1 MTENGK
7 TGERARPRHV
17 VVVGAGIAGLSAA
30 WRLRVELGPDARI
43 TVCDAASVPGG
54 KIRTVSLAGRRFDV
68 GAEAVLARRPE
79 AVGLM
84 REVGLGD
91 RMVHPTS
98 ASGSVRAL
106 GRTLP
111 LPKGTM
117 MGIPASAD
125 AVADL
130 LTPEGVRA
138 VAEEASA
145 PPLRLP
151 EHDVSLGGLLRE
163 RFGDELVERI
173 VDPLLG
179 GVYAGGADGLG
190 LRATLPA
197 VAAAVDA
204 GASSLTEAVAS
215 TMPRKRTQDTEPAA
229 PVFATLRGGLGDLV
243 DRLVESSAADL
254 RLGQP
259 VRELHRRPGGGWRL
273 RLGAAAEAHVPLD
286 ADLEADAVVLAV
298 PPPAASRLLA
308 SVAPEAAAAYGEMEL
323 ASMAVVALAL
333 PPGTELP
340 PTSGVLIGE
349 RELRSDGSR
358 FTAKAFTFSARKWAH
373 HGEEG
378 GPLLVRGSVGRFGEA
393 RSLQVADDVLVTRVR
408 SDLAEL
414 TGITAEPVDTY
425 VMRWGGGLPQYG
437 VGHAERVARIER
449 AVARLD
455 GLAVA
460 GAALH
465 GVGIPAC
472 VATGTA
478 AALRVVGR

>member
-1 MTENGK
+1 MTGNGEAV
-7 TGERARPRHV
+7 GQDRPRHV
-17 VVVGAGIAGLSAA
+17 VVVGAGVAGLSAA
-30 WRLRVELGPDARI
+30 WRLRAELGADARI

-54 KIRTVSLAGRRFDV
+54 KIRTVELAGRRFDV

-79 AVGLM
+79 AMALM
-84 REVGLGD
+84 REAGLGD
-91 RMVHPTS
+91 QVVHPTA

-111 LPKGTM
+111 LPKGTV
-117 MGIPASAD
+117 MGIPASAE
-125 AVADL
+125 AVAGL
-130 LTPEGVRA
+130 LSPEGVRA
-138 VAEEASA
+138 VAEEPDA
-145 PPLRLP
+145 PALTLP
-151 EHDVSLGGLLRE
+151 EHDVSLGGLLRR
-163 RFGDELVERI
+163 RFGDEVVDRL

-204 GASSLTEAVAS
+204 GASSLTEAAAS
-215 TMPRKRTQDTEPAA
+215 TLPRRPSTE
-229 PVFATLRGGLGDLV
+229 PVFATLRGGLGGLV
-243 DRLVESSAADL
+243 DRLVEGSAAEL

-273 RLGAAAEAHVPLD
+273 RLGAAAAAHAPPD
-286 ADLEADAVVLAV
+286 SDLEADAVVLAV

-308 SVAPEAAAAYGEMEL
+308 SVAPDAAAAYGEMEL

-333 PPGTELP
+333 PEGTELP

-349 RELRSDGSR
+349 RERRSDGNR

-378 GPLLVRGSVGRFGEA
+378 GPLLVRGSVGRFGET
-393 RSLQVADDVLVTRVR
+393 RSLQVTDDDLVARVR

-414 TGITAEPVDTY
+414 TGVTAEPVDVH

-437 VGHAERVARIER
+437 VGHTERVARIEH

-465 GVGIPAC
+465 GVGVPAC

>member
-1 MTENGK
+1 MTGNGK
-7 TGERARPRHV
+7 AEGQERPRHV
-17 VVVGAGIAGLSAA
+17 VVVGAGVAGLSAA
-30 WRLRVELGPDARI
+30 WRLRAELGTDARI

-54 KIRTVSLAGRRFDV
+54 KIRTVELAGRRFDV

-79 AVGLM
+79 ALALM
-84 REVGLGD
+84 RESGLGD
-91 RMVHPTS
+91 QMVHPT
-98 ASGSVRAL
+98 AVPGSVRAL

-111 LPKGTM
+111 LPKGTV
-117 MGIPASAD
+117 MGIPASAE
-125 AVADL
+125 AVAGL
-130 LTPEGVRA
+130 LSAEGVRA
-138 VAEEASA
+138 VAGEPDA
-145 PPLRLP
+145 PALTLP
-151 EHDVSLGGLLRE
+151 DHDVSLGGLLRQ
-163 RFGDELVERI
+163 RFGDEVVDRL

-204 GASSLTEAVAS
+204 GASSLTEAAAS
-215 TMPRKRTQDTEPAA
+215 TLPPRPSTE
-229 PVFATLRGGLGDLV
+229 PVFATLRAGLGGLI
-243 DRLVESSAADL
+243 DRLVEGSAAEL

-273 RLGAAAEAHVPLD
+273 RLGAAATAHAPLD

-308 SVAPEAAAAYGEMEL
+308 SVAPDAAAAYGEMEL

-333 PPGTELP
+333 PEGTELP

-349 RELRSDGSR
+349 RERRSDGSR

-373 HGEEG
+373 HGEDG
-378 GPLLVRGSVGRFGEA
+378 GPLLIRGSVGRFGDT
-393 RSLQVADDVLVTRVR
+393 RSLQVTDDELVARVR

-414 TGITAEPVDTY
+414 TGVTAEPVDVH

-437 VGHAERVARIER
+437 VGHTDRVARIER
-449 AVARLD
+449 AVAQLD

-465 GVGIPAC
+465 GVGVPAC